1 MPASSLEQVSVLR
14 RRTARPEGSQPH
26 LETAASGA
34 VIQTAHPDPGGAI
47 LQGNMEVFKR
57 ETRKI
62 IKRFLEHRL
71 TFHECLAALDAAY
84 LNPRLTGEQID
95 SLRPLI
101 LENNDIVMKEM
112 ERRGP
117 PTFDPRILAA
127 LGDGITLA
135 TYRKG
140 QVIYTQGESGNA
152 VLYIQKGRVKLT
164 AASRFGKEA
173 VMGIL
178 GAGSFLGEACLR
190 GQPHA
195 TTATAIGKSSI
206 ERLEKSTVI
215 RALGENLAFSEV
227 FLAHLLSRNL
237 RMEEDMVYQ
246 ILNSHEKRLA
256 RALLM
261 LADFGK
267 KGRPK
272 SVIPKVSFE
281 SLAQMVGTTISR
293 IGVFMRRFRKLGF
306 IDYNGELKINN
317 SLLNVVLHDQ
327 FVTMATDPLPV
338 PMAPLR
344 TPVRKGK
351 PKDS

>member
-1 MPASSLEQVSVLR
+1 
-14 RRTARPEGSQPH
+14 
-26 LETAASGA
+26 
-34 VIQTAHPDPGGAI
+34 
-47 LQGNMEVFKR
+47 MEVFKR
-57 ETRKI
+57 ETREI
-62 IKRFLEHRL
+62 IKRFFDHRL
-71 TFHECLAALDAAY
+71 SLHECLDALDAA
-84 LNPRLTGEQID
+84 LSDLAPRLTDEQID

-101 LENNDIVMKEM
+101 LENNNIVMKEM

-117 PTFDPRILAA
+117 PPCDPKILAA

-135 TYRKG
+135 SYRQG
-140 QVIYTQGESGNA
+140 QVIYAQGESGDA
-152 VLYIQKGRVKLT
+152 VFYIQKGRVRLT
-164 AASRFGKEA
+164 ATSRSGKEA
-173 VMGIL
+173 VIGVL
-178 GAGSFLGEACLR
+178 GAGSFLGEASLR

-195 TTATAIGKSSI
+195 ATATALGKSSI
-206 ERLEKSTVI
+206 ERMEKSTVI
-215 RALGENLAFSEV
+215 RALSENLAFSELFV
-227 FLAHLLSRNL
+227 AHLLSRNL

-281 SLAQMVGTTISR
+281 ALAQMVGTTISR
-293 IGVFMRRFRKLGF
+293 IGVFMRKFRKLGF

-338 PMAPLR
+338 TMAPHR
-344 TPVRKGK
+344 TPGRKGR
-351 PKDS
+351 PKFS